1 MKVAKRVGLTV
12 GLALAASLAG
22 TPAGAK
28 EYKMTAGSSHPPIL
42 PWVVTIKDLVVP
54 ESNKRLKELGI
65 PDSISWTEAYAGAL
79 YNFDNT
85 LEGVGQGL
93 ADIGWVGSL
102 WETVKMPLHNISYY
116 TPFTTGD
123 YWALLDIQEE
133 LYRSIPAMQKE
144 WTDNN
149 VVFLG
154 AQTADTYHIVSKTP
168 IRTVEDLKGK
178 KFNTAGAVGTWLNG
192 TGAVAVPTGLP
203 EMYNNIKTGVAD
215 GAVILM
221 TGIPAFKLHEVAPH
235 VTLVDMG
242 AVFSGG
248 LGMNKKT
255 YDELPPH
262 MKTLFRGLGREYGY
276 QQTRLVQENEKRA
289 FATIQAQGAQIY
301 QFSPSERQKWAAML
315 PDIAGNWARE
325 WDAKGVPAKQVLK
338 TYMDSI
344 RKRGGKPMRD
354 WDKGL

>member
-1 MKVAKRVGLTV
+1 MRRSTSV
-12 GLALAASLAG
+12 GLAAALALAML
-22 TPAGAK
+22 TAAPVTAK

-65 PDSISWTEAYAGAL
+65 GDSITWTEAYAGAL

-102 WETVKMPLHNISYY
+102 WETVKMPLHNVSYY
-116 TPFTTGD
+116 TPFTAGD

-144 WTDNN
+144 WTDNG
-149 VVFLG
+149 VVLLG

-168 IRTVEDLKGK
+168 IRSVEDLKGK

-192 TGAVAVPTGLP
+192 TGAVAVQSGLP
-203 EMYNNIKTGVAD
+203 EFYNNIKTGVAD

-221 TGIPAFKLHEVAPH
+221 TRIPGFKLHEVAPY

-255 YDELPPH
+255 FDSLPPH
-262 MKTLFRGLGREYGY
+262 MKALFRGLGREYAF
-276 QQTRLVQENEKRA
+276 QQTRLVQQNEKSA
-289 FATIQAQGAQIY
+289 FARIQKEGAKV
-301 QFSPSERQKWAAML
+301 STLPESERKKWAAML
-315 PDIAGNWARE
+315 PDIAGDWAKQWE
-325 WDAKGVPAKQVLK
+325 AKGIPAKQVLK
-338 TYMDSI
+338 TYMEMV
-344 RKRGGKPMRD
+344 RKRGGAPMRD